1 MLVFPKRGIYGLTLR
16 TWHIVL
22 SEINTLQTYKKIVE
36 LTVISDGES
45 RKETAWALRT
55 DLYPLCVE
63 LKCWFGGTIM
73 TFRRSA
79 SEAWNT
85 LVVTLA

>member
-1 MLVFPKRGIYGLTLR
+1 M
-16 TWHIVL
+16 L
-22 SEINTLQTYKKIVE
+22 SEINTLQTYKKIVG

-63 LKCWFGGTIM
+63 LKC
-73 TFRRSA
+73 
-79 SEAWNT
+79 
-85 LVVTLA
+85 